1 MTEQLDSIKQK
12 ILIVDDHEAILE
24 GTIPALRTKYPI
36 AEIFTAKDSQT
47 AEKLLEQ
54 YHFDLVVVDLSLPRK
69 PDDFAK
75 VEVGMHLLANLMQSN
90 DAPNIVVLSTNI
102 KPLVRIKRI
111 VNTYEGGFAAM
122 DKSLPLTEMLKF
134 VDIAQRGS
142 IYLPKEVRSR
152 PEFDRKWLEVLT
164 LKYQEGLSDK
174 AIAKRM
180 SITDRTVRNYWIRIQ
195 DALGVF
201 DSPDKDLRV
210 QIEIAARKAG
220 LISN

>member
-1 MTEQLDSIKQK
+1 MKEQLESVTQK
-12 ILIVDDHEAILE
+12 FLIVDDHEAILE
-24 GTIPALRTKYPI
+24 GTIPALRTKYPL
-36 AEIFTAKDSQT
+36 ADIFTAKDLQA
-47 AEKLLEQ
+47 AEKLVQQCHLN
-54 YHFDLVVVDLSLPRK
+54 LVVVDLSLPRS
-69 PDDFAK
+69 PGDSAK
-75 VEVGMHLLANLMQSN
+75 VEVGMQLLKNLMQSN

-102 KPLVRIKRI
+102 KPIVRIKYI

-142 IYLPKEVRSR
+142 IYLPKEVRAR

-180 SITDRTVRNYWIRIQ
+180 SISDRTVRNYWIRIQ

-201 DSPDKDLRV
+201 DNPDKDLRV

-220 LISN
+220 LIN

>member
-1 MTEQLDSIKQK
+1 MTEQLESAKQK
-12 ILIVDDHEAILE
+12 FLIVDDHEAILE
-24 GTIPALRTKYPI
+24 GTIPALRTKYPV
-36 AEIFTAKDSQT
+36 ADIFTAKDLQA
-47 AEKLLEQ
+47 AEKLVQQ
-54 YHFDLVVVDLSLPRK
+54 YHLNLVVVDLSLPRS
-69 PDDFAK
+69 PGDSAK
-75 VEVGMHLLANLMQSN
+75 VEVGMQLLKNLMQSN

-102 KPLVRIKRI
+102 KPIVRIKYI

-122 DKSLPLTEMLKF
+122 DKSLPLREMLKF

-142 IYLPKEVRSR
+142 IYLPKEVRAR

-174 AIAKRM
+174 AIARRM

-201 DSPDKDLRV
+201 DNPDKDLRV

-220 LISN
+220 LIN

>member
-1 MTEQLDSIKQK
+1 MIEQLGSAKQK
-12 ILIVDDHEAILE
+12 FLIVDDHEAILE
-24 GTIPALRTKYPI
+24 GTIPALRTKYPL
-36 AEIFTAKDSQT
+36 AEILTAKDVQT
-47 AEKLLEQ
+47 AEKLIEQ
-54 YHFDLVVVDLSLPRK
+54 YNFNLVVVDLSLPRS
-69 PDDFAK
+69 PGDSPK
-75 VEVGMHLLANLMQSN
+75 VEVGMQLLENLMQTEY
-90 DAPNIVVLSTNI
+90 APNIVVLSTNI
-102 KPLVRIKRI
+102 KPIVRIKYI
-111 VNTYEGGFAAM
+111 VNAYEGGFAAM
-122 DKSLPLTEMLKF
+122 DKSLPLSEMLKF

-174 AIAKRM
+174 AIAKKM

-201 DSPDKDLRV
+201 DNPDKDLRV

-220 LISN
+220 LIN

>member
-1 MTEQLDSIKQK
+1 
-12 ILIVDDHEAILE
+12 
-24 GTIPALRTKYPI
+24 
-36 AEIFTAKDSQT
+36 
-47 AEKLLEQ
+47 
-54 YHFDLVVVDLSLPRK
+54 
-69 PDDFAK
+69 
-75 VEVGMHLLANLMQSN
+75 
-90 DAPNIVVLSTNI
+90 
-102 KPLVRIKRI
+102 
-111 VNTYEGGFAAM
+111 

-134 VDIAQRGS
+134 IDIVQRGS

-201 DSPDKDLRV
+201 DNPDEDLRV
-210 QIEIAARKAG
+210 QIEIAARKSG
-220 LISN
+220 LIS

>member
-1 MTEQLDSIKQK
+1 MTEQLGSAKQK
-12 ILIVDDHEAILE
+12 FLIVDDHEAILE
-24 GTIPALRTKYPI
+24 GTIPALRTKYPS
-36 AEIFTAKDSQT
+36 AEILTAKDVQA
-47 AEKLLEQ
+47 AEKSIQQ
-54 YHFDLVVVDLSLPRK
+54 YHLNLVVVDLSLPRT
-69 PDDFAK
+69 PGDLPK
-75 VEVGMHLLANLMQSN
+75 VEVGMRLLENLMQTEY
-90 DAPNIVVLSTNI
+90 APNIVVLSTNI
-102 KPLVRIKRI
+102 KPIVRIKYI
-111 VNTYEGGFAAM
+111 VNAYEGGFAAM

-195 DALGVF
+195 DALSVF
-201 DSPDKDLRV
+201 DNPDQDLRV

-220 LISN
+220 LIS